1 MVAAYQLLRP
11 QEKVK
16 AKGAKFPPPVG
27 PREIKV
33 TLAKVHPKQAKGK
46 EKAPEVLSVV
56 CAEIRVGILTTPTM
70 YAPGIKGRE
79 LTHREVSGNREHPL
93 KIIVSP

>member
-33 TLAKVHPKQAKGK
+33 TLAKVHPQQAKGQ
-46 EKAPEVLSVV
+46 EMAPEVLSVV
-56 CAEIRVGILTTPTM
+56 YAEIRFGILITHTM
-70 YAPGIKGRE
+70 
-79 LTHREVSGNREHPL
+79 
-93 KIIVSP
+93 

>member
-1 MVAAYQLLRP
+1 MVAAYRLLRP
-11 QEKVK
+11 QEKVW

-33 TLAKVHPKQAKGK
+33 TLANVHPKQAKGK
-46 EKAPEVLSVV
+46 EKAPQVLSVV
-56 CAEIRVGILTTPTM
+56 YAEIRVGILTTHTM